1 MASLGTKYEKG
12 DRQGMTAAKTF
23 SAPPQSI
30 VIVDG
35 HNYRAIDPERVAMF
49 AQMFR
54 DKKDVPPILVALG
67 DNGELEL
74 VDGEHRVRAALE
86 AGVAKVALT
95 EFSGTKRERLFAAWR
110 FNQGSKGT
118 ATENARAFMRMRNDG
133 YSNAD
138 IARETGAS
146 EGTVANQLLLA
157 MSGDAVMKMV
167 EDGDVAATPVINL
180 ARSIGPDK
188 VLAAL
193 KDAKKTQ
200 EKAAP
205 AKTKAAAPTPEKAGG
220 RKLKTRKERVTAKQL
235 DKHTAEI
242 AEADDKRRDR
252 TLLKMLT
259 AHVSKMTPAF
269 QADELESADANKLM
283 PIRCPAGSW
292 RDLDILQEMI
302 LEHLNKQAT
311 KE

>member
-35 HNYRAIDPERVAMF
+35 HNYRAINPERVAMF

-157 MSGDAVMKMV
+157 MSGAAVMKMV

-205 AKTKAAAPTPEKAGG
+205 AKTKAAAPTPEKASG

-235 DKHTAEI
+235 EKGAG
-242 AEADDKRRDR
+242 ADQREH
-252 TLLKMLT
+252 TLLKMIM
-259 AHVSKMTPAF
+259 AHLPNI
-269 QADELESADANKLM
+269 ELVEYEHNKDFESAPADQSLTL
-283 PIRCPAGSW
+283 RCPAGSW
-292 RDLDILQEMI
+292 RDLTNLQEMV
-302 LEHLNKQAT
+302 LDYLNKQAT